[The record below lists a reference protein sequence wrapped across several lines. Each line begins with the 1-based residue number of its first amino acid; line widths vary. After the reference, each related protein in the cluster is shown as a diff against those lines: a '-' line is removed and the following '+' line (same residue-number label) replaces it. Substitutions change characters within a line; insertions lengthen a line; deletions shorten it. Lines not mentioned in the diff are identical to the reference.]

1 MGEQQMKHMKAKI
14 ATKTAVQL
22 TLFVR
27 NKCNQIWIIDQSVGH
42 NLIANSWFVLNK
54 LLFEFCDRK
63 SPCYAMNLLSSP
75 NNSFQ
80 MVSAIFLFTLDGEW
94 MTDRPTAQSS
104 D

>member
-42 NLIANSWFVLNK
+42 NLIANS
-54 LLFEFCDRK
+54 
-63 SPCYAMNLLSSP
+63 
-75 NNSFQ
+75 
-80 MVSAIFLFTLDGEW
+80 
-94 MTDRPTAQSS
+94 
-104 D
+104 